1 MRTPALSFHTKP
13 EILGENEVHRRLTAI
28 TVAFDVIGDGLAVI
42 QLVDASAFQRRD
54 VNEYVLRTMGR
65 GDKAETFGFIE
76 KFNNSCF
83 QN

>member
-1 MRTPALSFHTKP
+1 
-13 EILGENEVHRRLTAI
+13 
-28 TVAFDVIGDGLAVI
+28 
-42 QLVDASAFQRRD
+42 